1 LRGVIHFYC
10 ESFPVFSSIAQPL
23 LSRRVIIQAA
33 VAGLCLPTAHSA
45 NAEIALATA
54 INRTARFRALAQR
67 GTKVYAQL
75 VLDVTPE
82 ASRKTLDTVQRLVQS
97 GFSDLSAGSYNSEIT
112 QQIAATRT
120 EASKLIALISA
131 APKLDQLAAISVQAD
146 KMTTQANKTTE
157 LLTLASKSGNAKIV
171 DVAGR
176 QRMLSQR
183 MAKNYFLTAAGVA
196 PASAREQIAADK
208 ADFKAAIALLQKSP
222 ISTVGIRGDLEL
234 VAAQWTFFEM
244 ALDKPRDPQAYKD
257 MATTSERLLE
267 LTNGLTDQ
275 YEKALKDVLGQ
286 A

>member
-1 LRGVIHFYC
+1 V
-10 ESFPVFSSIAQPL
+10 SSTIAQPI
-23 LSRRVIIQAA
+23 LSRRLIIQAA

-67 GTKVYAQL
+67 STKAYAQL
-75 VLDVTPE
+75 VLDVMPE
-82 ASRKTLDTVQRLVQS
+82 ASRKTIDTVQRLIQS
-97 GFSDLSAGSYNSEIT
+97 GFSDLAAGSYNNEIT

-120 EASKLIALISA
+120 EANKLMSLISA
-131 APKLDQLAAISVQAD
+131 APKLDQLTTISAQAD
-146 KMTTQANKTTE
+146 KMTAQANKTTE
-157 LLTLASKSGNAKIV
+157 LLDALSKSANAKIV

-222 ISTVGIRGDLEL
+222 ISTSGIRGDLEL
-234 VAAQWTFFEM
+234 TAAQWTFFEL
-244 ALDKPRDPQAYKD
+244 ALDKSRDPQAYKD